1 MSNKLIPDPKASA
14 NSNDHIYGERLKP
27 YEERMNFFL
36 GQDVKVNKDNVDSDK
51 LDAVTGM
58 ESALQRFSTQGY
70 ITIPE
75 QFDSAVVD
83 GMEAASGAKRMI
95 DFLIQLA
102 KDAVDFILNLI
113 NNRIARLDNRE
124 FRVSTNRKRDGIV
137 TTPVKYPATH
147 RRLLDPH
154 TVSLDGNW
162 IAVSI
167 NGVNEYYKN
176 TIKTYRELV
185 DLIKDAASP
194 GFNLENQ
201 LTKTMGV
208 IKTSM
213 GLSHKGDIYLSEV
226 IPGNRQLIVDEPKAS
241 NLDKIGIYF
250 QSSTVPVKLLSPEFE
265 PSGPMIDNVL
275 NKVRAVSKEI
285 RSNQSTVS
293 QLYRTFEKSAREF
306 EHKAEEKLTSEQRQ
320 YLNWLVRFNKR
331 LMTVNLQYVLTA
343 TDAGLDF
350 VNASL
355 RP

>member
-1 MSNKLIPDPKASA
+1 MSNKLIPDPKATA
-14 NSNDHIYGERLKP
+14 NSNDQIYGERLKP

-36 GQDVKVNKDNVDSDK
+36 GQDVKVKKDNVASDK
-51 LDAVTGM
+51 LDSVTGM
-58 ESALQRFSTQGY
+58 ESALQYFSTQGS
-70 ITIPE
+70 ISIPGE
-75 QFDSAVVD
+75 YDSAVVD
-83 GMEAASGAKRMI
+83 GMEAAGSAKRMI

-102 KDAVDFILNLI
+102 KDTVDFILNLI

-124 FRVSTNRKRDGIV
+124 FRISVNRKRDGIV

-167 NGVNEYYKN
+167 NSINEYYKA

-185 DLIKDAASP
+185 GLIKDAA
-194 GFNLENQ
+194 GTNFNLETQ
-201 LTKTMGV
+201 LNKTMGV
-208 IKTSM
+208 IKSNM
-213 GLSHKGDIYLSEV
+213 ALSQKGDLYLSEV
-226 IPGNRQLIVDEPKAS
+226 IPGNRQLIIEEPKVGT
-241 NLDKIGIYF
+241 LDKIGVYF

-275 NKVRAVSKEI
+275 NKVRLVSKEI

-306 EHKAEEKLTSEQRQ
+306 EYKTEEKLTSEQRQ

-350 VNASL
+350 VKASL